1 MPTSPSLLALLLLGN
16 NRRPVHDVVA
26 VVVFVSVILLRWK
39 KEQRR
44 SGAVG
49 RRAGVLPRETGHPF
63 RVTTESGVAPLSW
76 KQGGWAAW
84 RGWAGRRGGFSQSE
98 RRFTRAPAET
108 ATGRGSRSP
117 WAIRSAGPTPPPAR
131 SLTSGRCPCLR
142 ARRGGATSK
151 SA

>member
-1 MPTSPSLLALLLLGN
+1 MPTSPSLLAMLLLGQQSSADPRCCCCCCSCFCYPVALEE
-16 NRRPVHDVVA
+16 RR
-26 VVVFVSVILLRWK
+26 K
-39 KEQRR
+39 KKRR
-44 SGAVG
+44 GRASGG
-49 RRAGVLPRETGHPF
+49 RFARETGHPF
-63 RVTTESGVAPLSW
+63 GVTTESGVAPLSW

-131 SLTSGRCPCLR
+131 SLTSGRGPCLD

-151 SA
+151 RA